1 LFFSKELKVTRDS
14 ANQKVKEAERKVD
27 QQLQQL
33 QQLQQQEQKRA
44 LQEVI
49 VGM

>member
-1 LFFSKELKVTRDS
+1 LFFSEELKVTRDS

-33 QQLQQQEQKRA
+33 QQQEQKRA

-49 VGM
+49 EGM

>member
-33 QQLQQQEQKRA
+33 QQQEQKRA

-49 VGM
+49 VRM

>member
-33 QQLQQQEQKRA
+33 QQQKQKRA

-49 VGM
+49 EGM

>member
-27 QQLQQL
+27 QQLQE
-33 QQLQQQEQKRA
+33 LQQQEQKQA

>member
-33 QQLQQQEQKRA
+33 QQQEQKRA

-49 VGM
+49 EGM